1 MILFFFFRNCLK
13 ITDEVSQ
20 NRCCK
25 QMNPVGLH
33 VTTQNYNQYLISRY
47 KRNQSRKTKQ
57 YHYQF
62 PKVNQMFCYIK
73 HCNHLFCPDFAKA
86 IKYGCENFK
95 IKSIFLRSIPHAQPH
110 NKSTTLKQ
118 AASTGLRKFST
129 QLVHLLKRCIKYKIA
144 SAFCCQARIRRGILK
159 DQSMEVNRIES
170 SFNW

>member
-1 MILFFFFRNCLK
+1 MILFFFFRNCSK

-33 VTTQNYNQYLISRY
+33 VTTQNYNRCLISRY

-62 PKVNQMFCYIK
+62 PKVNQTFCYIK

-86 IKYGCENFK
+86 IKYGCELKLQNK
-95 IKSIFLRSIPHAQPH
+95 INLSSIDQYPMLSHTTKVLHWNRPLQPVSGNSVHNWSIYW
-110 NKSTTLKQ
+110 S
-118 AASTGLRKFST
+118 
-129 QLVHLLKRCIKYKIA
+129 V
-144 SAFCCQARIRRGILK
+144 
-159 DQSMEVNRIES
+159 V
-170 SFNW
+170 

>member
-20 NRCCK
+20 NRSAASK
-25 QMNPVGLH
+25 WILLAFMLQH
-33 VTTQNYNQYLISRY
+33 KIYNRYLISRY
-47 KRNQSRKTKQ
+47 KRVQSRKTKQ

-62 PKVNQMFCYIK
+62 LKVNQMFCYIK

-86 IKYGCENFK
+86 IKYGCESFK
-95 IKSIFLRSIPHAQPH
+95 IKSIFLRSIPW
-110 NKSTTLKQ
+110 
-118 AASTGLRKFST
+118 LRKFST

-170 SFNW
+170 SLNW

>member
-1 MILFFFFRNCLK
+1 
-13 ITDEVSQ
+13 
-20 NRCCK
+20 
-25 QMNPVGLH
+25 MNPVGLH
-33 VTTQNYNQYLISRY
+33 VTTQNYNRYLISRY
-47 KRNQSRKTKQ
+47 KRIQSRKTKQ

-86 IKYGCENFK
+86 IKYGCESFK

-129 QLVHLLKRCIKYKIA
+129 QLVNLLKRCMKYKIA
-144 SAFCCQARIRRGILK
+144 SAFLLSGENSTWDIKRPEYGSK
-159 DQSMEVNRIES
+159 
-170 SFNW
+170 

>member
-1 MILFFFFRNCLK
+1 MNIIQRLLLNSSVNDFIFFLQKLLEDNWWGFPK
-13 ITDEVSQ
+13 PQ
-20 NRCCK
+20 CCK

-33 VTTQNYNQYLISRY
+33 VTTQNYNRYLISRY

-86 IKYGCENFK
+86 IKYGCESFK
-95 IKSIFLRSIPHAQPH
+95 IKSIFLRSIPW
-110 NKSTTLKQ
+110 
-118 AASTGLRKFST
+118 LRKFST

-170 SFNW
+170 SLNW

>member
-1 MILFFFFRNCLK
+1 MRFPKTGAASKWILLAFMLQHK
-13 ITDEVSQ
+13 IY
-20 NRCCK
+20 NR
-25 QMNPVGLH
+25 
-33 VTTQNYNQYLISRY
+33 YLISRY
-47 KRNQSRKTKQ
+47 KRIQSRKTKQ

-86 IKYGCENFK
+86 IKYGCESFK
-95 IKSIFLRSIPHAQPH
+95 IKSIFLRSIPW
-110 NKSTTLKQ
+110 
-118 AASTGLRKFST
+118 LRKFST

-170 SFNW
+170 SLNW

>member
-1 MILFFFFRNCLK
+1 MILFFFFRNCAK

-20 NRCCK
+20 NRSAASK
-25 QMNPVGLH
+25 WILLAFMLQH
-33 VTTQNYNQYLISRY
+33 KIYNRYLISRY
-47 KRNQSRKTKQ
+47 KRVQSRKTKQ

-86 IKYGCENFK
+86 IKYGCESFK

-144 SAFCCQARIRRGILK
+144 SAFLLSGENSTWDIKRPEYGSK
-159 DQSMEVNRIES
+159 
-170 SFNW
+170 

>member
-1 MILFFFFRNCLK
+1 MILFFFFRNCSK

-20 NRCCK
+20 NWCYK

-33 VTTQNYNQYLISRY
+33 VTTQNYNRYLISRY
-47 KRNQSRKTKQ
+47 IRNQSRKTKQ

-86 IKYGCENFK
+86 IKYGCESFK

-110 NKSTTLKQ
+110 Q

>member
-1 MILFFFFRNCLK
+1 MNIIQRLLLNSSVNDFIFFLQKLLEDNWWGFPK
-13 ITDEVSQ
+13 PQ
-20 NRCCK
+20 CCK

-86 IKYGCENFK
+86 IKYGCESFK
-95 IKSIFLRSIPHAQPH
+95 IKSIFLRSIPHAQPY
-110 NKSTTLKQ
+110 Q

-144 SAFCCQARIRRGILK
+144 SVFLLSGENSTWDIKRPEYGSK
-159 DQSMEVNRIES
+159 
-170 SFNW
+170 

>member
-1 MILFFFFRNCLK
+1 MRFPKTGAASKWILLAFMLQHK
-13 ITDEVSQ
+13 IIT
-20 NRCCK
+20 
-25 QMNPVGLH
+25 M
-33 VTTQNYNQYLISRY
+33 QYLISRY
-47 KRNQSRKTKQ
+47 KEFNPEKQ
-57 YHYQF
+57 NSINIHYQF

-86 IKYGCENFK
+86 IKYGCESFK

-144 SAFCCQARIRRGILK
+144 SAFLLSGENSTWDIKRPEYGSK
-159 DQSMEVNRIES
+159 
-170 SFNW
+170 

>member
-1 MILFFFFRNCLK
+1 MRFPKTGAASKWILLAFMLQHK
-13 ITDEVSQ
+13 IY
-20 NRCCK
+20 NRY
-25 QMNPVGLH
+25 P
-33 VTTQNYNQYLISRY
+33 ISRY
-47 KRNQSRKTKQ
+47 KRIQSRKTKQ

-62 PKVNQMFCYIK
+62 LKVNQMFCYIK

-86 IKYGCENFK
+86 IKYGCESFK
-95 IKSIFLRSIPHAQPH
+95 IKSIFLRSIPW
-110 NKSTTLKQ
+110 
-118 AASTGLRKFST
+118 LRKFST

>member
-1 MILFFFFRNCLK
+1 MILFFFFRNCSK

-20 NRCCK
+20 NQCCK

-33 VTTQNYNQYLISRY
+33 VTTQNYNRYLISRY

-86 IKYGCENFK
+86 IKYGCESFK

-110 NKSTTLKQ
+110 NKSITLKQ

-144 SAFCCQARIRRGILK
+144 SAFLLSGENSTWDIKRPEYGSK
-159 DQSMEVNRIES
+159 
-170 SFNW
+170 